1 MILVDAHL
9 DLAYNALAYGRD
21 LTLPLSALRAQTT
34 QQPAGRGIPTVCLPA
49 LQEAGVALA
58 FATLFVPPLN
68 EKLAQVEN
76 SYAYRTPAEAHR
88 LAMAQLDYYHRL
100 ADEQPNIRLVTDL
113 PSLQT
118 VLDSHQAGST
128 TPPLLGL
135 VPLMEGADPIRQPE
149 EVEMWHARGL
159 RLVGLAWDDTR
170 YAAGAW
176 RGGGGLTKAGY
187 RLLDIMAEFGLI
199 ADLTHL
205 SERASLE
212 VMAHYPGA
220 IVATH
225 SNARAL
231 VPGERQLS
239 DRQIALLAERE
250 GVAGVAL
257 YNRFLRA
264 GYAKGDAKALVTL
277 DHVVAH
283 IDHICQLL
291 GSANHVGIGSDLDGG
306 FGAADIPTEMDSV
319 LDLGLIGERL
329 RAKGYTTADIDNIMG
344 GNWLRLLRRAWGG
357 A

>member
-21 LTLPLSALRAQTT
+21 LTLSLSALRAQTA

-58 FATLFVPPLN
+58 FATLFVPPVN
-68 EKLAQVEN
+68 EKQSQAEN

-113 PSLQT
+113 TSLQA
-118 VLDSHQAGST
+118 VLDSHQPGSA

-149 EVEMWHARGL
+149 EVERWYERGL
-159 RLVGLAWDDTR
+159 RLIGLAWDDTR

-176 RGGGGLTKAGY
+176 RGGGGLSKEGY
-187 RLLDIMAEFGLI
+187 RLLDRMAEFGLI

-212 VMAHYPGA
+212 VMTHYPGA

-250 GVAGVAL
+250 GVIGVVI

-264 GYAKGDAKALVTL
+264 GHQKGDAKQLVTL

-283 IDHICQLL
+283 VDHICQLL

-306 FGAADIPTEMDSV
+306 FGAADIPAEMDSV

-329 RAKGYTTADIDNIMG
+329 RAKGYTTADIANIMG
-344 GNWLRLLRRAWGG
+344 ENWLRLLQRAWAG
-357 A
+357 

>member
-21 LTLPLSALRAQTT
+21 LTLPISVLRVQMVQQT
-34 QQPAGRGIPTVCLPA
+34 AGRGIPTVCLPA

-58 FATLFVPPLN
+58 FATLFVPPVN
-68 EKLAQVEN
+68 EKLAQGEN
-76 SYAYRTPAEAHR
+76 SYAYRTPTEAHR
-88 LAMAQLDYYHRL
+88 LTMAQLDYYHRL

-113 PSLQT
+113 SSLQA
-118 VLDSHQAGST
+118 VLDSHQPGSA

-159 RLVGLAWDDTR
+159 RLIGPAWDDTR

-176 RGGGGLTKAGY
+176 RDGGGLTKAGY
-187 RLLDIMAEFGLI
+187 HLLDVMAQFGLI

-212 VMAHYPGA
+212 MMAHYPGTIA
-220 IVATH
+220 ATH

-239 DRQIALLAERE
+239 DRQITLLAERE
-250 GVAGVAL
+250 GVMGVVL
-257 YNRFLRA
+257 YNRFLKA
-264 GYAKGDAKALVTL
+264 GHAKGDAKALVTL
-277 DHVVAH
+277 EHVVAH

-291 GSANHVGIGSDLDGG
+291 GNANHVGIGSDLDGG
-306 FGAADIPTEMDSV
+306 FGAADIPAEMDSV
-319 LDLGLIGERL
+319 HDLGLIGRRL
-329 RAKGYTTADIDNIMG
+329 HAKGYETADIANIMG

-357 A
+357 T